1 MDIHAEAKNLPGVYN
16 LFVNDHNEVGNVVA
30 EVCAKSEL
38 VYFWSFIFLFVSSDI
53 Y

>member
-1 MDIHAEAKNLPGVYN
+1 MDIHAEAKNLSNVCH
-16 LFVNDHNEVGNVVA
+16 LFVNDHNEVGSLVA